1 MGAHQPLTSRERT
14 ARRRAALREQGL
26 KPRQFWLPDMND
38 PAVQVQIAREC
49 AIIAA
54 SDQTDDLAF
63 AAALQY
69 WPPDDKD

>member
-1 MGAHQPLTSRERT
+1 MGAQPASTPRERT
-14 ARRRAALREQGL
+14 ARRRAALRQQGL

-38 PAVQVQIAREC
+38 PEVQAQIAHEC
-49 AIIAA
+49 ATIAA
-54 SDQTDDLAF
+54 TDQTEDLAF